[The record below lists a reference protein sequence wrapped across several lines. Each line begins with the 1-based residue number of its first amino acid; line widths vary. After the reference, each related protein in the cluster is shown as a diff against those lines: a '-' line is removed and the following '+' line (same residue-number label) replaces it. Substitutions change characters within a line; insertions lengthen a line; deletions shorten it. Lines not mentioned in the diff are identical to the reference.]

1 MFPQKILI
9 IDDEPLILKSVSLL
23 LKKAGLTGISAG
35 SGPQGI
41 QMAVKDQPDAILL
54 DLKMPKMSGWE
65 VLAQLK
71 NDEKLKNIPVVLFS
85 GEAIADSD
93 RVVNELNVVGILQ
106 KPLKMKA
113 LLDIFSKISGERP
126 PTPPSA
132 GDAPA
137 VEKASSPQREGAQR
151 IVVERNMTGVFVNEL
166 EKRFLEKIKTVHSA
180 PIVLDL
186 TDVSVIDSRGVALCI
201 GLKKEC
207 DGKGARFSIDTNP
220 ELFKMFK
227 LFKLTQVID
236 MKEVNRP

>member
-23 LKKAGLTGISAG
+23 LKQAGLTGIGAHN
-35 SGPQGI
+35 GPQGLQI
-41 QMAVKDQPDAILL
+41 AAKDLPDAILL

-71 NDEKLKNIPVVLFS
+71 NDEKLKNIPVILFS

-93 RVVNELNVVGILQ
+93 RAANELKVVGILQ
-106 KPLKMKA
+106 KPLIMEA
-113 LLDIFSKISGERP
+113 LLNIFIKISGEQPPRP
-126 PTPPSA
+126 FKNEPPEA
-132 GDAPA
+132 
-137 VEKASSPQREGAQR
+137 EKSNSSQTDDVQR
-151 IVVERNMTGVFVNEL
+151 IIVEHNMTGAFVNEL
-166 EKRFLEKIKTVHSA
+166 EKRFLEKIKSLQSA
-180 PIVLDL
+180 PVVLDL

-207 DGKGARFSIDTNP
+207 DGKGSKFSIDTNP
-220 ELFKMFK
+220 ELLKMFK
-227 LFKLTQVID
+227 IFKLTQVID